1 MRTTTP
7 VGIVFFSF
15 TPQAETRRKSWLS
28 NRNHYS
34 NAQLAHKLYANTS
47 AVLQSTGLDVLV
59 FDEHNQKGNSFGQRI
74 ANATQDAFNLGYKH
88 LIIVGSDCPEIGT
101 VDFNGIAQHLL
112 QGTPV
117 VGGTGK
123 GGAYLIGISQEQ
135 FNAKAFES
143 LRWRSDF
150 TCADLHHIFQHKVA
164 SLQNLADLNNISD
177 IIVAIRLELNAWSIW
192 LKCLIDG
199 LFVRCSA
206 PQLIRVSS
214 RSQDALSRR
223 GPPARF

>member
-1 MRTTTP
+1 MKTTTP

-15 TPQAETRRKSWLS
+15 SPKAETRRKSWLG

-34 NAQLAHKLYANTS
+34 NAQLAHKLYANTA
-47 AVLQSTGLDVLV
+47 AVLQSSGLDVLV

-74 ANATQDAFNLGYKH
+74 TNATQDAFKLGYQH

-101 VDFNGIAQHLL
+101 VDFNSIAQQLL

-123 GGAYLIGISQEQ
+123 GGAYLIGISQDQ

-143 LRWRSDF
+143 LRWKSDF
-150 TCADLHHIFQHKVA
+150 TFGDLQHFFKNKAA
-164 SLQNLADLNNISD
+164 SLPNLADLNNITD
-177 IIVAIRLELNAWSIW
+177 LIAAIRLEFNAWSIW

-199 LFVRCSA
+199 LFIRRPS

-223 GPPARF
+223 GPPSQL